1 MADTHIRPATP
12 ADLEPMVALI
22 GELFTLEAD
31 FAANPD
37 AQRSGLRLLFE
48 QPDSHLW
55 VAEQGNAIVGLCTL
69 QTLISTA
76 EGGPVGFVEDVIV
89 TDSARGQGIG
99 RRLLTTVQEWADAN
113 GLKRLQLLADRNNHP
128 AIDFYKALGW
138 EKTQLIGLRRLPPE

>member
-55 VAEQGNAIVGLCTL
+55 VAAQGNAIVGLCTL

-89 TDSARGQGIG
+89 TGKVRGQGIG
-99 RRLLTTVQEWADAN
+99 RRLLTAVQEWADAN

-128 AIDFYKALGW
+128 AIGFYKALGW
-138 EKTQLIGLRRLPPE
+138 EETQLIGLRRLPPE